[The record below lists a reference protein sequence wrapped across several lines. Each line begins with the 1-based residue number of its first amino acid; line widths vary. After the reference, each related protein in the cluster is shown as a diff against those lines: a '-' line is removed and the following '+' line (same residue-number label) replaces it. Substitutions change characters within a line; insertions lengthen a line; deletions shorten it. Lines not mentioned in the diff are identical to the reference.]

1 MLLLLAASNT
11 PMNDSIV
18 LFQTPD
24 WSAIGRIDPLVIPN
38 VKYRDFWPKIDLMGG
53 YIGDQYPLCVD
64 LPKHHFLKKF
74 AKYRLLGGSS
84 LPLAHDDPAR
94 SDGDAEVKRMTLDPE
109 SELYSKLCNPKN
121 LPLPTSTLATG
132 SGTAEYS
139 AIYGAPFCE
148 GKTVKCTSG
157 GTLLNGRI
165 DEENKPNTID
175 SCPDGTNT
183 VRARR
188 EAVNKLEVKSIKD
201 TEMRGG
207 EVVKILATVEAHSIC
222 DRVDFYFASN
232 VSPNTP
238 VSWKLIT
245 IVAPEVP
252 AGESSNRIVTTPYK
266 KNPNIQYTLPPCFS
280 SDGCQHAVRV
290 VLRSGRDPDDPNS
303 TRCRGRTDGDKGKP
317 SSNCPD
323 GVYDDIDGKVIFIRL
338 LLFLVHQ
345 YNIIGILRTTIQ
357 LSLSLVSYSPFLF

>member
-1 MLLLLAASNT
+1 MTPQRTSSQPAQNKTQNHHTTNNHNNINDYPAPPKSYIDPQDKHIWHSKYCILEDGILYFYKNAEIAESYEAMLERRYEYNLLNYGSGEEEG
-11 PMNDSIV
+11 DIV
-18 LFQTPD
+18 LGDEFIFPANNGNATNN
-24 WSAIGRIDPLVIPN
+24 N
-38 VKYRDFWPKIDLMGG
+38 VKG
-53 YIGDQYPLCVD
+53 
-64 LPKHHFLKKF
+64 
-74 AKYRLLGGSS
+74 
-84 LPLAHDDPAR
+84 
-94 SDGDAEVKRMTLDPE
+94 
-109 SELYSKLCNPKN
+109 
-121 LPLPTSTLATG
+121 
-132 SGTAEYS
+132 
-139 AIYGAPFCE
+139 
-148 GKTVKCTSG
+148 
-157 GTLLNGRI
+157 
-165 DEENKPNTID
+165 
-175 SCPDGTNT
+175 
-183 VRARR
+183 
-188 EAVNKLEVKSIKD
+188 
-201 TEMRGG
+201 GG